1 MKKTAVHKHSIFIN
15 ARKTSVSLEDVFWS
29 GMEDIARHKNLTL
42 PALVGRIDRD
52 RKTSNLSSA
61 IRIYVFNYARSRI
74 GKSSGGKRNPS
85 WRTTATSY
93 RAVPPVR

>member
-15 ARKTSVSLEDVFWS
+15 GRKTSLSLEDVFWF
-29 GMEDIARHKNLTL
+29 GMLDIARHKNVTV
-42 PALVGRIDRD
+42 PTLVGRIDRS

-61 IRIYVFNYARSRI
+61 IRIFVFNFVRSRI
-74 GKSSGGKRNPS
+74 GKSIGGKRNPN

-93 RAVPPVR
+93 RAVPVAR